1 MTTLHSAVVPL
12 LPHAHAHF
20 PAAQLQ
26 QNAFDPEILCAHVE
40 VLRRRL
46 EPGQYLYR
54 AGQPFRAL
62 FFIKL
67 GSVKL
72 CELAEDGREQ
82 ISGFRLQGE
91 LVGAESIG
99 LGGYA
104 CDVIALETSEIWEL
118 PYPPVL
124 TACARIPEMQ
134 LRLIHALAQDIRRD
148 RAWML
153 ALGTLS
159 AEQRVATFLL
169 DLAARYQEL
178 GYSNSHFILRMCRT
192 DIASYLALKHET
204 VSRALGTLIDAGC
217 IEVQRRELRILD
229 HAALSRI
236 AGASARA
243 H

>member
-1 MTTLHSAVVPL
+1 MTTLHSAAVPL
-12 LPHAHAHF
+12 QARAHSNLIA
-20 PAAQLQ
+20 PQALR
-26 QNAFDPEILCAHVE
+26 NAFDPGILSEHVE

-82 ISGFRLQGE
+82 VSGFRLQGE

-99 LGGYA
+99 LEGYA
-104 CDVIALETSEIWEL
+104 CDVVALETSEIWEL

-159 AEQRVATFLL
+159 AEQRVAAFLL
-169 DLAARYQEL
+169 DLAARYQTM
-178 GYSNSHFILRMCRT
+178 GCSGSHFILRMCRT

-204 VSRALGTLIDAGC
+204 VSRALGALIEAGC
-217 IEVQRRELRILD
+217 IEVRRRELKIRDRATLCK
-229 HAALSRI
+229 I

>member
-1 MTTLHSAVVPL
+1 MTTLHSASVPL
-12 LPHAHAHF
+12 QPYSHSSLIAPQSLGNSF
-20 PAAQLQ
+20 
-26 QNAFDPEILCAHVE
+26 NPEILREHVE

-82 ISGFRLQGE
+82 VSGFRLQGE

-99 LGGYA
+99 LDGYA

-153 ALGTLS
+153 AIGTLS

-169 DLAARYQEL
+169 DLATRYQSM
-178 GYSNSHFILRMCRT
+178 GCSSSHFILRMCRT
-192 DIASYLALKHET
+192 DIASHLALKHET
-204 VSRALGTLIDAGC
+204 VSRALGALIDTGC
-217 IEVQRRELRILD
+217 IEVRRRELRIVD
-229 HAALSRI
+229 RAALCKI
-236 AGASARA
+236 AGASTQT

>member
-1 MTTLHSAVVPL
+1 MTALHSAFVPL
-12 LPHAHAHF
+12 HAHSLAHF
-20 PAAQLQ
+20 SAPVPQ

-40 VLRRRL
+40 VQRRRV
-46 EPGQYLYR
+46 EAGQYLYR

-72 CELAEDGREQ
+72 CELAEDGREH

-99 LGGYA
+99 CGSYT

-169 DLAARYQEL
+169 DLAARYQAL
-178 GYSNSHFILRMCRT
+178 GYSSSHFILRMCRT

-204 VSRALGTLIDAGC
+204 VSRALGALIDAGC
-217 IEVQRRELRILD
+217 IEVRRRELRILD
-229 HAALSRI
+229 RAALGRI
-236 AGASARA
+236 AGMSAQT